1 MNSVE
6 NGRWGPYI
14 KFAKAVVNLP
24 RIEGAK
30 MTSDQARTLTLED
43 VKAIIKK
50 EIPDA
55 FEPKAKA
62 KPKAKPKAKK

>member
-1 MNSVE
+1 ME

-14 KFAKAVVNLP
+14 KYVKAVVNLP
-24 RIEGAK
+24 RVDGAK
-30 MTSDQARTLTLED
+30 MTSDQARALTLED

-55 FEPKAKA
+55 FEA
-62 KPKAKPKAKK
+62 KPKAKPKAKTKK